1 MKKNCKCKYLLILLM
16 NIIKIITTEND
27 QLKIQNGKFKLENEH
42 LKRQNE
48 HLKKSYIISILIFVF
63 IIFVIITDPLST

>member
-1 MKKNCKCKYLLILLM
+1 M

-27 QLKIQNGKFKLENEH
+27 QLKIQNGKLKLENEQ

-48 HLKKSYIISILIFVF
+48 HLKKSYIKSILVCVF